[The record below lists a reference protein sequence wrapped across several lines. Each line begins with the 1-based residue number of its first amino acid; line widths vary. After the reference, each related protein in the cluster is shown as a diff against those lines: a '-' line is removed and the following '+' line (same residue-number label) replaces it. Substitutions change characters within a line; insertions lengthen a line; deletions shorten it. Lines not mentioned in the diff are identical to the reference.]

1 MSDSIHQLLTLVSLF
16 LLNVSYT
23 TRFNH
28 SDCFYLK
35 SDKIWHSFSDTLS
48 ETISISKV
56 KE

>member
-23 TRFNH
+23 TRFDH